1 MKSITALLA
10 LTLLLVVA
18 SNRCYAVMEEIVV
31 VSKERAK
38 ELGME
43 IRFTRNGPNEVWVE
57 LEFRAEGSLKDF
69 RCVTLEIREG
79 EKFLVGYAPLQ
90 EKRSRSGSV
99 VVRFLANR
107 AYLDKVSLRVVA
119 GHPMDLTGY
128 ELRMKEFVV
137 SGKAR

>member
-10 LTLLLVVA
+10 LTLLLAVA
-18 SNRCYAVMEEIVV
+18 SNRCFAMMEIVV

-43 IRFTRNGPNEVWVE
+43 VRFTANGPNEIWVE
-57 LEFRAEGSLKDF
+57 LEFKPEGKLKDF
-69 RCVTLEIREG
+69 KHVSLEIRDG
-79 EKFLVGYAPLQ
+79 GKFLLGYAPLG
-90 EKRSRSGSV
+90 EKRPKSGSV
-99 VVRFLANR
+99 VVGFLANR

-128 ELRMKEFVV
+128 ELRMKEFVAP
-137 SGKAR
+137 GKAR